1 MHSSAV
7 AKKLREEYMLAH
19 VRAACTTDTH
29 RLIHLVQP
37 EYASFL
43 RFCPI
48 LPLYMAFSTDY

>member
-1 MHSSAV
+1 
-7 AKKLREEYMLAH
+7 MLAH

-48 LPLYMAFSTDY
+48 LPLYTAFYANY